1 MLFSAYFMCKR
12 RKSKITTALVC
23 HAVLSLSVT
32 GKKVNVLSFFE
43 LKIMISKNNEN
54 VLSNHIYLK

>member
-1 MLFSAYFMCKR
+1 M
-12 RKSKITTALVC
+12 
-23 HAVLSLSVT
+23 T

-54 VLSNHIYLK
+54 VLSNHIYLKNEPSFQKKELLFNNRNEEGNFETVE